1 MSCAGRGVESQKS
14 SYERGN
20 YATDMGTLTNTLSQ
34 ESIQLAWFVRIRW
47 AAIVSLLVIFCGG
60 DSLLDLDLSWV
71 AVASILS
78 VSALLN
84 VILLFREGHE
94 GASNVSVAGI
104 ALMCDVLVLAALLY
118 LCGGYTNPFSM
129 MFLVYVTLAA
139 FFLNAAWTWAVFG
152 LSLLSFTGLFFL
164 HVPVPQ
170 LGMHAHH
177 GHHSGFSLHLHG
189 MFLAFCLIGFI
200 TAWFVTRMNR
210 EMAAQALRI
219 RELQRAQDE
228 RNKLVSL
235 ATLTAGAAHELATP
249 LATLSLIGEDL
260 RAAFAEDSR
269 WGEDVRVM
277 TSELDRCTAI
287 LRRMRSNN
295 AELNGEAPSR
305 FQVSDVVTE
314 VVNEFTNVEIVQFS
328 PHQFEHDSV
337 RSLRQALVSS
347 LCALIRNGVQ
357 ACAEKGSVL
366 CSVSVGDDA
375 VTFSVRDSGI
385 GMSKEVQERAGEP
398 FFTSKE
404 PGQGMGL
411 GLYLTKLFVLQ
422 VGGSLAISSELG
434 QGTCVTLRIP
444 RGMRV

>member
-1 MSCAGRGVESQKS
+1 
-14 SYERGN
+14 
-20 YATDMGTLTNTLSQ
+20 MGIPSNTLSQ

-60 DSLLDLDLSWV
+60 DYLLDLDLSWM

-78 VSALLN
+78 LSALLN
-84 VILLFREGHE
+84 VVLLFREGDE
-94 GASNVSVAGI
+94 GASNITIAGL

-139 FFLNAAWTWAVFG
+139 FFLSAAWTWGVFG
-152 LSLLSFTGLFFL
+152 LSLLSFTALFFL

-210 EMAAQALRI
+210 EMSAQARRI
-219 RELQRAQDE
+219 RELQRAQDD
-228 RNKLVSL
+228 RNKLMSL

-249 LATLSLIGEDL
+249 LATLSLIGDDL
-260 RAAFAEDSR
+260 RAAFAEDAR
-269 WGEDVRVM
+269 WREDVQVM
-277 TSELDRCTAI
+277 TTELDRCAAI
-287 LRRMRSNN
+287 LHRMRANST
-295 AELNGEAPSR
+295 ELSGEAPSTFR
-305 FQVSDVVTE
+305 VSDVVAE
-314 VVNEFTNVEIVQFS
+314 VASEFANVEIVQFPQLS
-328 PHQFEHDSV
+328 SENDAV
-337 RSLRQALVSS
+337 RSLRQSLVSS
-347 LCALIRNGVQ
+347 LCALVRNGVQ
-357 ACAEKGSVL
+357 ACAAKGHV
-366 CSVSVGDDA
+366 CCGVGVDETS
-375 VTFSVRDSGI
+375 VTFSVSDSGM
-385 GMSKEVQERAGEP
+385 GMSQEVQERAGEP

-422 VGGSLAISSELG
+422 VGGSLRISSELG
-434 QGTCVTLRIP
+434 QGTTVTLRIP
-444 RGMRV
+444 RGMKV